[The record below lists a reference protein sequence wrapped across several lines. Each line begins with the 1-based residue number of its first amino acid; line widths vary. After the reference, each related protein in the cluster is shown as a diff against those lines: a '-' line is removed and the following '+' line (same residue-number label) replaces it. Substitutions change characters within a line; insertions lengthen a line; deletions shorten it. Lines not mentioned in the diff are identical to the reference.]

1 MLQVAWLLQ
10 PLQTFRSA
18 MLLSKFK
25 TTNYKYFYSMDQLP
39 VYEILMN
46 AAEKW
51 PDNPAV
57 YDDYGMMSFRELFLE
72 AEKLRIELIRLGIK
86 EGMAIGVM
94 AGNGRQFIIGIFGAV
109 GTGAAVMPMSPQLKR
124 AELDGILQE
133 SKLHAI
139 IDDRSS
145 IQPLDSVET
154 VIPLQQGSF
163 RFAFTN
169 IHESV
174 AFAPFVHQPA
184 FMRFTSGTT
193 GKSKGVIVSHQSILD
208 RINAANKGLELGPTD
223 TVIWVLPMA
232 YHFIVSI
239 ILYVKFGAAI
249 AVAKDFLAKNII
261 EITNR
266 HKGTLLYAS
275 PVQVKLL
282 ANDAGEAQMPS
293 LKKTISTSA
302 AISLDICKAFKERF
316 KREVSQ
322 AYGIIEIGL
331 PILNYIKSAE
341 HPEAVGYAQP
351 GYTVDILD
359 ANNNPLPA
367 GNTGILGI
375 KGPGMFDAYLVPPT
389 LSKDVLHNGY
399 FLTADFASKTEDGL
413 IKIEGRSKS
422 VINISGLKVFPEE
435 VEAVLEMIPEIKQ
448 ARISSSPHP
457 LLGQII
463 EGEIVL
469 AEGATVDVE
478 DVLTYCKKR
487 LSAFKAPQRL
497 TIVESLPMTN
507 TGKLQRH

>member
-1 MLQVAWLLQ
+1 M
-10 PLQTFRSA
+10 
-18 MLLSKFK
+18 
-25 TTNYKYFYSMDQLP
+25 NQLP
-39 VYEILMN
+39 VYEILKE
-46 AAEKW
+46 AADKW
-51 PDNPAV
+51 PANPAV
-57 YDDYGMMSFRELFLE
+57 YDEHGMISFLELFNE
-72 AEKLRIELIRLGIK
+72 SEKLRLELVRLGIK
-86 EGMAIGVM
+86 EGMGIGVM
-94 AGNGRQFIIGIFGAV
+94 AGNGRQFIIGIFGAA
-109 GTGAAVMPMSPQLKR
+109 GSGAAVMPMSPQLKR
-124 AELDGILQE
+124 AEIDDILQE
-133 SKLHAI
+133 AKLHAI

-145 IQPLDSVET
+145 IQPLDSIET
-154 VIPLQQGSF
+154 IIPMQRGSF
-163 RFAFTN
+163 RFAFTH
-169 IHESV
+169 IGESV
-174 AFAPFVHQPA
+174 SFAPFVHQPA
-184 FMRFTSGTT
+184 FIRFTSGTT
-193 GKSKGVIVSHQSILD
+193 GKSKGVIVSHQSVLD
-208 RINAANKGLELGPTD
+208 RITGANKGLELGPTD

-232 YHFIVSI
+232 YHFIVSV

-249 AVAKDFLAKNII
+249 AIAKDFLAKNII

-266 HKGTLLYAS
+266 YKGTLLYAS
-275 PVQVKLL
+275 PVQIRLL
-282 ANDAGEAQMPS
+282 ANDAGTEQMPS
-293 LKKTISTSA
+293 LKKVISTSA
-302 AISLDICKAFKERF
+302 AISLEVCKAFKERF
-316 KREVSQ
+316 KLDVSQ

-331 PILNYIKSAE
+331 PILNYTKSVE

-359 ANNNPLPA
+359 TDNNPLPN
-367 GNTGILGI
+367 GTIGILGI

-389 LSKDVLHNGY
+389 LRKDVLQNGY
-399 FLTADFASKTEDGL
+399 FLTADFASKTDDGL

-469 AEGATVDVE
+469 EEGTTIDLE

>member
-1 MLQVAWLLQ
+1 ME
-10 PLQTFRSA
+10 
-18 MLLSKFK
+18 
-25 TTNYKYFYSMDQLP
+25 QLP
-39 VYEILMN
+39 VYEILKE
-46 AAEKW
+46 AAQKW
-51 PDNPAV
+51 PNNPAV
-57 YDDYGMMSFRELFLE
+57 YDELGMISFLELFNE
-72 AEKLRIELIRLGIK
+72 TEKLRIELVRAGIK
-86 EGMAIGVM
+86 KRMGIAVM
-94 AGNGRQFIIGIFGAV
+94 AANGRHFIIGIFAAA
-109 GTGAAVMPMSPQLKR
+109 GTGATVMPMSPQLKR
-124 AELDGILQE
+124 AEIDEILE
-133 SKLHAI
+133 EAKLHAI
-139 IDDRSS
+139 IDDRSA
-145 IQPLDSVET
+145 IQPLDSIET
-154 VIPLQQGSF
+154 IIPLKHGSF

-169 IHESV
+169 IDPAT
-174 AFAPFVHQPA
+174 AFAPFVEQPA

-193 GKSKGVIVSHQSILD
+193 GKSKGVIVSHQSVIH
-208 RINAANKGLELGPTD
+208 RINAANEGLQLGPGD

-249 AVAKDFLAKNII
+249 AVAKDFMAKNII

-266 HKGTLLYAS
+266 YSGTLLYAS
-275 PVQVKLL
+275 PVQIRLL
-282 ANDAGEAQMPS
+282 ANDNGNGQMPT
-293 LKKTISTSA
+293 LKKAISTSA
-302 AISLDICKAFKERF
+302 AITADVCKTFFERF
-316 KREVSQ
+316 SLTVSQ

-331 PILNYIKSAE
+331 PILNYSKSVE

-359 ANNNPLPA
+359 DNHQPLPN
-367 GNTGILGI
+367 GRTGILGI

-389 LSKDVLHNGY
+389 PSKDVLKNGY
-399 FLTADFASKTEDGL
+399 FLTADFATRADDGL
-413 IKIEGRSKS
+413 ITIEGRSKS

-469 AEGATVDVE
+469 HENASIDIE

-497 TIVESLPMTN
+497 KIVDALPMTN
-507 TGKLQRH
+507 TGKLQRY